1 MEIIGI
7 LFILTVCA
15 FIMYMLYSKI
25 QSISAVDSLLKEY
38 YEDQDIT
45 ITNISKFNFTERLKY
60 GVPVIPFMGFYYSTC
75 CSLFS
80 KADESYFRKLDTTDK
95 NDAEQIRYVEII
107 FSQNGIEYN
116 EFDTYDF

>member
-7 LFILTVCA
+7 LFILIVCA
-15 FIMYMLYSKI
+15 FLIYMLYTKI
-25 QSISAVDSLLKEY
+25 QSINAIDGLLKEY

-60 GVPVIPFMGFYYSTC
+60 GVPVIPFMRFYSSTC
-75 CSLFS
+75 YSLFS
-80 KADESYFRKLDTTDK
+80 KVDESYFRKLDTTNK

-116 EFDTYDF
+116 EFDTYNF